1 MKKRPG
7 QFLHPQAF
15 GEHGRNHDHEKPRQH
30 GTHHDECAQ
39 NAQDAVLH
47 TAPVLEK
54 LAAFYGDKLAVYKV
68 NVDND
73 IDLARQF
80 NVVSIPSL
88 FLLKDGEVV
97 NSTMGFQNLEA
108 LKNFVES
115 GL

>member
-1 MKKRPG
+1 MEIINTSN
-7 QFLHPQAF
+7 F
-15 GEHGRNHDHEKPRQH
+15 EEKTRE
-30 GTHHDECAQ
+30 GL
-39 NAQDAVLH
+39 VLVDFFANWCGPCKML
-47 TAPVLEK
+47 APVLEK

>member
-1 MKKRPG
+1 MEIINTSN
-7 QFLHPQAF
+7 F
-15 GEHGRNHDHEKPRQH
+15 EEKTRE
-30 GTHHDECAQ
+30 GL
-39 NAQDAVLH
+39 VLVDFFADWCGPCKML
-47 TAPVLEK
+47 APVLEK

>member
-1 MKKRPG
+1 MEIINTSN
-7 QFLHPQAF
+7 F
-15 GEHGRNHDHEKPRQH
+15 EEKTRE
-30 GTHHDECAQ
+30 GL
-39 NAQDAVLH
+39 VLVDFF
-47 TAPVLEK
+47 ADWCGPCKMLALVLEK

>member
-1 MKKRPG
+1 MEIINTSN
-7 QFLHPQAF
+7 F
-15 GEHGRNHDHEKPRQH
+15 GEKTREGL
-30 GTHHDECAQ
+30 
-39 NAQDAVLH
+39 VLVDFFADWCGPCKML
-47 TAPVLEK
+47 APVLEK

-88 FLLKDGEVV
+88 FLLKDGKVV

>member
-1 MKKRPG
+1 MEIINTSN
-7 QFLHPQAF
+7 F
-15 GEHGRNHDHEKPRQH
+15 GEKTREGL
-30 GTHHDECAQ
+30 
-39 NAQDAVLH
+39 VLVDFFADWCGPCKML
-47 TAPVLEK
+47 APVLEK